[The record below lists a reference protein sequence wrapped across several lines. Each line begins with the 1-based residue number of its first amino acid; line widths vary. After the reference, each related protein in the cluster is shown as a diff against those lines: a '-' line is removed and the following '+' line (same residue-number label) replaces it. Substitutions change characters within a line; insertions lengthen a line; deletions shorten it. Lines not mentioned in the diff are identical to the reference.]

1 MSDVNVKVPALEKL
15 LDYVVS
21 GIGAVAGPV
30 VATWKARREAE
41 AKRIAAQ
48 GNADARTIEARGDAA
63 TAQILADAQA
73 AAQRALS
80 APIESGSG
88 VLEYSRDGIVQRLE
102 FQEQKRQHNI
112 VSVVHGAA
120 ANLGDEAVS
129 DHAPDPDWTARF
141 FDNVQDISSEDMKE
155 LWAKVLSG
163 EVRNPGSTSLRTL
176 DVLRNMTSNDARV
189 FNNAAQYVIGDF
201 IFRVHA
207 GTTSTCEPVLSMNNL
222 LQMDDCGLLY
232 IGRDLMKVFNF
243 SPDAGLVFF
252 VGEFILRISR
262 TSDSVSK
269 VQIPVEARL
278 TAAGR
283 ELLPVT
289 ERQLQIDYLRTF
301 AKFLES
307 KGCELSRTD
316 RPAKMSD
323 VQPMGDGKIR
333 VRQNFIKIEPKSDAI
348 SQGEH
353 QT

>member
-1 MSDVNVKVPALEKL
+1 MSDLNLKVPALEKL
-15 LDYVVS
+15 LDYTVS
-21 GIGAVAGPV
+21 GIGAVAGPML
-30 VATWKARREAE
+30 ATWKARKEAE

-48 GNADARTIEARGDAA
+48 GNADARAIEAGGDAA

-80 APIESGSG
+80 APIESGGG
-88 VLEYSRDGIVQRLE
+88 VLEFSRDGIVQRIE

-112 VSVVHGAA
+112 ASVVCDAA
-120 ANLGDEAVS
+120 ANLGDETVS
-129 DHAPDPDWTARF
+129 AHAPDPDWTARF
-141 FDNVQDISSEDMKE
+141 FDNVQDISSEKMKK

-176 DVLRNMTSNDARV
+176 DVLRNMTSKDAHV
-189 FNNAAQYVIGDF
+189 FNNAAQYVIDDF
-201 IFRVHA
+201 IFHDHA
-207 GTTSTCEPVLSMNNL
+207 GTTSTCEPALSMNNL

-232 IGRDLMKVFNF
+232 IGHDLMKIFNF
-243 SPDAGLVFF
+243 SSDAGWAFF
-252 VGEFILRISR
+252 VGDFILRISR

-307 KGCELSRTD
+307 KDCELSRTD

-323 VQPMGDGKIR
+323 AQPMGDGTIR

-353 QT
+353 QA

>member
-1 MSDVNVKVPALEKL
+1 MVDVKLKVRALEKL
-15 LDYVVS
+15 LDYAAS
-21 GIGAVAGPV
+21 GIGAVAGPM
-30 VATWKARREAE
+30 VARWKARREAE
-41 AKRIAAQ
+41 AKRIVAQ

-80 APIESGSG
+80 GPIESGGG
-88 VLEYSRDGIVQRLE
+88 VLEFSRDGIVQRIE

-112 VSVVHGAA
+112 ASVVYGAA
-120 ANLGDEAVS
+120 ANLGDGTVG

-141 FDNVQDISSEDMKE
+141 FDSVQDISSENMKE

-189 FNNAAQYVIGDF
+189 FNNAAQYAIGDF
-201 IFRVHA
+201 IFRGHA
-207 GTTSTCEPVLSMNNL
+207 ETTSTCDPDLSVSNL
-222 LQMDDCGLLY
+222 LQLDDCGLLHLD
-232 IGRDLMKVFNF
+232 RNLRKVLNF
-243 SPDAGLVFF
+243 SSGAGLAFF
-252 VGEFILRISR
+252 CGDFILRISR

-269 VQIPVEARL
+269 VELPIALL

-289 ERQLQIDYLRTF
+289 ERQLPIDYLRTF

-307 KGCELSRTD
+307 RDCDLSRTD
-316 RPAKMSD
+316 KP
-323 VQPMGDGKIR
+323 VNIPVEQPGEG
-333 VRQNFIKIEPKSDAI
+333 VRIYAPQNFIRIEPNPT
-348 SQGEH
+348 GE
-353 QT
+353 